1 MSTTGRS
8 GPTPEAKETSGTGGQ
23 RHPSLATRTVAGALG
38 LGLLSGAAWGLA
50 GPQTGTSEVQLES
63 VSSAGSSPFMS
74 PVGEDQSGVTP
85 PPGSAGEISGGTDG
99 LFADNG
105 GGPSCDVQSL
115 VSNLQVDESRAQA
128 WAEVLGTRSEEI
140 PQFVENLKPV
150 LLRSDTSVTSHGY
163 ANGQYTAYPAVLQAG
178 TAVFINDRGEP
189 TVKCFNGNPL
199 TKGEFNPQ
207 SRYTGSAWEHFR
219 AGAVTSIQPNPTM
232 IQNPKLTDID
242 GSSGSGGQTGTKPKP
257 DPALEAAAAAAKKKA
272 EEARA
277 NADKAAKIASESR
290 ARADDKKV
298 EARIFETEAKN
309 LEAIAKAK
317 FADLQQAAMNLTAA
331 KNKAAALLAAWKA
344 DPLNFGKL
352 AAARQAA
359 RQVTAAQKVFQAK
372 GADASEATKK
382 ANDARAEADSKARQ
396 VEMAEAKAR
405 NDENVAKITED
416 SAKKAEQE
424 AEKAKEAADK
434 AAGRKTTDDKKA
446 GDKDADEKDAPAV
459 PEQKLRQDQTTEQNG
474 SDEGR
479 EQVDEQSG
487 QGSTDSGQQSS
498 GTSGQSQGS
507 SGQSQSAE

>member
-1 MSTTGRS
+1 MNTTGRS
-8 GPTPEAKETSGTGGQ
+8 GATPETKETSGTGGQ
-23 RHPSLATRTVAGALG
+23 RRPSLATKTVAGALG
-38 LGLLSGAAWGLA
+38 LGLLSGAAWGLT
-50 GPQTGTSEVQLES
+50 GLQTGASEVQLES
-63 VSSAGSSPFMS
+63 VSSAGSSPFMP

-85 PPGSAGEISGGTDG
+85 PPGSSGEFSGGTDG

-105 GGPSCDVQSL
+105 GGPSCDAQSL
-115 VSNLQVDESRAQA
+115 VSNLQADDSKAQA
-128 WAEVLGTRSEEI
+128 WAEVLGTRSEQI
-140 PQFVENLKPV
+140 PQFVENLQPV

-163 ANGQYTAYPAVLQAG
+163 ANGKYTAYPAVLQAG

-199 TKGEFNPQ
+199 TKSEVNPQ
-207 SRYTGSAWEHFR
+207 DRYTGSAWEHFQ
-219 AGAVTSIQPNPTM
+219 AGAVTSIQPHPTV
-232 IQNPKLTDID
+232 IQNPQLADIG
-242 GSSGSGGQTGTKPKP
+242 GSSSSGGQTGTKPKP

-317 FADLQQAAMNLTAA
+317 LADLQQAARNLTAA

-359 RQVTAAQKVFQAK
+359 REVTAAQKVFQTK
-372 GADASEATKK
+372 GAEASEATKR

-405 NDENVAKITED
+405 NDENVAKITEE

-434 AAGRKTTDDKKA
+434 AAGRKTTEDKEA
-446 GDKDADEKDAPAV
+446 GDKDVPAV
-459 PEQKLRQDQTTEQNG
+459 PAQKLRQDQTTEQNG

-479 EQVDEQSG
+479 EQVDEQSD
-487 QGSTDSGQQSS
+487 QGSTDSGKQSS
-498 GTSGQSQGS
+498 DISGQSQGS